1 MPNIADLFEL
11 SMQATIDCVQRVA
24 SGGAEMLAVLLK
36 KNVGDA
42 YARPLDEEHARLN
55 SVSFEQWKFPPISDA
70 LRSSLPASL
79 VSLVKQV
86 GNPVGNG
93 QCMPLSLMMQ
103 STGCGE
109 KDNDA
114 AKLLR
119 ALAVFELIEH
129 VEFYL
134 GLGGVEFVRDV
145 FVSLVG
151 KGRNGQY
158 GYAWPE
164 HNTMFV
170 FANVLQRAIVVVEQ
184 RHSGG
189 RRHANDDE
197 RHGEPDAVFLP
208 LRFNATTPLSI
219 RSPALFVIHCNDA
232 GSQHVA
238 DHFRPLAL
246 NDVDGKLMLLF
257 HARHMS
263 KQVDELT
270 RPFVDKGWCLARG
283 VEFDDLILSVD
294 PLGMVACVC
303 VFSLFTHMQ
312 IKSRVTNSC
321 TLANCNNCYLVAHC
335 KSIVSICCHV

>member
-158 GYAWPE
+158 GYAWPDTIRCLCLQTCFSE
-164 HNTMFV
+164 RLWSSSSDTPVDDDMPTTT
-170 FANVLQRAIVVVEQ
+170 NVTVNLMLCSCRCDSMQQ
-184 RHSGG
+184 RHCRS
-189 RRHANDDE
+189 D
-197 RHGEPDAVFLP
+197 LP
-208 LRFNATTPLSI
+208 RCSSFIATT
-219 RSPALFVIHCNDA
+219 
-232 GSQHVA
+232 
-238 DHFRPLAL
+238 
-246 NDVDGKLMLLF
+246 
-257 HARHMS
+257 
-263 KQVDELT
+263 
-270 RPFVDKGWCLARG
+270 LAR
-283 VEFDDLILSVD
+283 S
-294 PLGMVACVC
+294 
-303 VFSLFTHMQ
+303 T
-312 IKSRVTNSC
+312 
-321 TLANCNNCYLVAHC
+321 
-335 KSIVSICCHV
+335 